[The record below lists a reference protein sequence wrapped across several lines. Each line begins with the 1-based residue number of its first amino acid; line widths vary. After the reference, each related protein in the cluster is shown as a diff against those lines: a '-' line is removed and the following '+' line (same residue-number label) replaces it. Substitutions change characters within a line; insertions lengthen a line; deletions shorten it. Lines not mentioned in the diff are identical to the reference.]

1 MERRHY
7 EGKTIIPF
15 ATSGGSGMGE
25 TNARLQPSCS
35 GAVLMTGKM
44 LNGEQ
49 SIDSLKMW
57 VESLIRCIGKW
68 ENT

>member
-1 MERRHY
+1 
-7 EGKTIIPF
+7 
-15 ATSGGSGMGE
+15 MGE